1 MAFFLLNI
9 MKSTLLIVCL
19 LLFGFVFGQSPK
31 EYIFKFNV
39 KKWNKEFVKKQ
50 KKSQDKVATINLFD
64 VNGKSVL
71 FHLQQRSISEVEV
84 PNVKIFKGKSAD
96 DAKLITL
103 TILPKSMSGA
113 YLENGVQYFIEYIK
127 GSCNKYKVYTK
138 PEIDKKIEVGQIN
151 DHVK

>member
-1 MAFFLLNI
+1 MLF
-9 MKSTLLIVCL
+9 
-19 LLFGFVFGQSPK
+19 FGFVFGQNSK
-31 EYIFKFNV
+31 EFVFKFNV

-113 YLENGVQYFIEYIK
+113 YLDNGVQYFIEYIK

-138 PEIDKKIEVGQIN
+138 LEIDKKIEVGQIN
-151 DHVK
+151 DDVK